1 MIKEEKGTSRRS
13 GRSRG
18 TVGKIE
24 EVVSS
29 RSKRRRGELD
39 DDIELQFSVAG
50 LNNLIDGE

>member
-1 MIKEEKGTSRRS
+1 
-13 GRSRG
+13 
-18 TVGKIE
+18 
-24 EVVSS
+24 VVSS